1 MQRSACSVAVGN
13 PLRHLEPR
21 QITNLIDQKNVAKR
35 QVSQSK
41 NRSEALYEQ
50 MFTEAYTMLLAG
62 LAIISVPAL
71 RWDRPMFSNYSRH
84 FLSPSHSDE
93 KIQGLTKLS

>member
-1 MQRSACSVAVGN
+1 
-13 PLRHLEPR
+13 
-21 QITNLIDQKNVAKR
+21 
-35 QVSQSK
+35 
-41 NRSEALYEQ
+41 

-62 LAIISVPAL
+62 LAIISVPAP
-71 RWDRPMFSNYSRH
+71 RWDRPMFRNYSWH